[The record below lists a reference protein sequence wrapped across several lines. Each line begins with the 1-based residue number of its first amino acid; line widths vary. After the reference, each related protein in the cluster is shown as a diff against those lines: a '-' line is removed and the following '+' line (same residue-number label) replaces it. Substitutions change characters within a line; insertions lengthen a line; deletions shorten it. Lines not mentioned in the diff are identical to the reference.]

1 MIELRPYQS
10 RTIEKLWAWF
20 RRNPSGHPIVEVAVG
35 GGKSILVAETIR
47 QALEYPGARVLMCV
61 ASRELC
67 KQNAERLLHLWP
79 EAPVGIYS
87 AGLKSRNLENRII
100 YATIGSIYK
109 RWHQLGHLDLL
120 LIDEAHNVSAKDRGM
135 YRDLIRNLHQVC
147 PNMRVIGWTGTAFH
161 GNGVW
166 LHDGDEPLF
175 TDIAARVTM
184 RELLDQGYLAPLVTP
199 KTTTRLSA
207 DGVRTRGGDFIVS
220 QLAKAIDKEDLV
232 SACADEL
239 AVLGAERK
247 RWFVFAATVEHCH
260 HVRDALRAR
269 GISAEVVSANTPHK
283 ERDAYLS
290 AIKAGRLR
298 ALVSVACLTT
308 GIDVP
313 NLDLV
318 CLMRNTRSPVLF
330 VQMLGRA
337 MRTAPEKHDAL
348 FVDFTD
354 SLEVLGPVDL
364 IKGRAKRQGGTSDA
378 PFKTCDNCGARNAA
392 SARECIECGQ
402 AFEIIEKPRHS
413 DIVSTAPAL
422 SSDFA
427 PRLERHEV
435 HHAEYRYW
443 PGRDGKP
450 PTLNVTYSG
459 PLMRIASEWL
469 CFEHQGY
476 ARSKAVTW
484 WVQRAPGTVVPK
496 TIEEAEQRAPLEL
509 RIPSA
514 IIVDTRPK
522 YPEIKSYE
530 WPDTNQHAA

>member
-20 RRNPSGHPIVEVAVG
+20 RRNPTGHPIVEVAVG

-109 RWHQLGHLDLL
+109 RWHQLGHIDLL

-135 YRDLIRNLHQVC
+135 YRDMIRNLHQVC

-207 DGVRTRGGDFIVS
+207 DGVGTRGGDFIVS

-239 AVLGAERK
+239 AVLGADRR
-247 RWFVFAATVEHCH
+247 RWFAFGSHSRTLPPHSGRSQSAWHFGRSHQRQYPTRRTRRASIGAQSRSASLHRQRGH
-260 HVRDALRAR
+260 HDH
-269 GISAEVVSANTPHK
+269 GH
-283 ERDAYLS
+283 
-290 AIKAGRLR
+290 
-298 ALVSVACLTT
+298 
-308 GIDVP
+308 
-313 NLDLV
+313 
-318 CLMRNTRSPVLF
+318 
-330 VQMLGRA
+330 
-337 MRTAPEKHDAL
+337 
-348 FVDFTD
+348 
-354 SLEVLGPVDL
+354 
-364 IKGRAKRQGGTSDA
+364 
-378 PFKTCDNCGARNAA
+378 
-392 SARECIECGQ
+392 
-402 AFEIIEKPRHS
+402 
-413 DIVSTAPAL
+413 
-422 SSDFA
+422 
-427 PRLERHEV
+427 
-435 HHAEYRYW
+435 
-443 PGRDGKP
+443 
-450 PTLNVTYSG
+450 
-459 PLMRIASEWL
+459 
-469 CFEHQGY
+469 
-476 ARSKAVTW
+476 
-484 WVQRAPGTVVPK
+484 
-496 TIEEAEQRAPLEL
+496 
-509 RIPSA
+509 
-514 IIVDTRPK
+514 
-522 YPEIKSYE
+522 
-530 WPDTNQHAA
+530 